1 MDLSDYIIKQI
12 HEKGPISFQEFMEL
26 SLYYPEMGYYT
37 SAHEIIGRQGDFYT
51 SATLTPAF
59 GATIAIQLEEIWRIM
74 GGGEFTIVEYG
85 AGTGDLC
92 KSILDYLK
100 DNEKMYAQLR
110 YCIIEKSREMRNLEA
125 KHLPDKVEWCS
136 SILEIKGLNGCVL
149 SNELLDN
156 FAVHR
161 VMMQEELMEVYVD
174 YQHGFTEILRP
185 APPELKKY
193 FTELNVVLPFG
204 YCTEVNTQ
212 AIAWI
217 TEIASAL
224 NSGYVI
230 TIDYGYE
237 NPTMYSASKSEG
249 SLLCYYKHSIND
261 SPYLHIGEQD
271 LTCHVNFSALEH
283 WGNKVGLSACGITNQ
298 NYFLMSLGFREQ
310 LVRLFS
316 KDNNVLQAA
325 AKVAAISHTL
335 LMDMGSKY
343 KVLIQQKGL
352 NGQKLTGLACA
363 IKSPL

>member
-1 MDLSDYIIKQI
+1 MNLSDYIIQQI
-12 HEKGPISFQEFMEL
+12 HEKGPISFEDFMEL

-37 SAHEIIGRQGDFYT
+37 SAHEIIGKQGDFYT

-59 GATIAIQLEEIWRIM
+59 GATIARQLEEMWRIM
-74 GGGEFTIVEYG
+74 GSTEFTIVEYG

-100 DNEKMYAQLR
+100 DNEEMYAQLR
-110 YCIIEKSREMRNLEA
+110 YCIIEKSPEMRILEA
-125 KHLPDKVEWCS
+125 KHLCDKVEWYN
-136 SILEIKGLNGCVL
+136 SIHEIKGLNGCVL

-161 VMMQEELMEVYVD
+161 VVMQEELMEVYVD
-174 YQHGFTEILRP
+174 YQNGFTEVLRP
-185 APPELKKY
+185 ASAELKKY
-193 FTELNVVLPFG
+193 FTELNVVLPWG

-224 NSGYVI
+224 NKGYVI

-237 NPTMYSASKSEG
+237 NPAMYSERKSDG
-249 SLLCYYKHSIND
+249 SLLCYYKHSVND
-261 SPYLHIGEQD
+261 SPYTHIGEQD
-271 LTCHVNFSALEH
+271 ITCHVNFSALEH
-283 WGNKVGLSACGITNQ
+283 WGAKVGLSECGITNQ

-310 LVRLFS
+310 LVRFFS

-325 AKVAAISHTL
+325 AKVASITHTL

-363 IKSPL
+363 TKSLL

>member
-1 MDLSDYIIKQI
+1 LNLSEHVIAQI
-12 HEKGPISFQEFMEL
+12 REKGPIPFQEFMEI
-26 SLYYPEMGYYT
+26 SLYHPEMGYYT
-37 SAHEIIGRQGDFYT
+37 SAHEIIGNQGDFYT

-59 GATIAIQLEEIWRIM
+59 GATIGRQLEEMWKIM
-74 GGGEFTIVEYG
+74 GSNEFTIVEYG

-110 YCIIEKSREMRNLEA
+110 YCIIEKSPEMRNLEA
-125 KHLPDKVEWCS
+125 KHLPYKVEWYN

-156 FAVHR
+156 FAIHR
-161 VMMQEELMEVYVD
+161 VVMQEELMEVYVN
-174 YQHGFTEILRP
+174 YQNGFTEVLRP
-185 APPELKKY
+185 APSELKDY
-193 FTELNVVLPFG
+193 FRELNVELPWG
-204 YCTEVNTQ
+204 YCTEVNIQ
-212 AIAWI
+212 AIDWI

-224 NSGYVI
+224 NTGYVI

-237 NPTMYSASKSEG
+237 NPAMYSTSKSEG

-261 SPYLHIGEQD
+261 SPYTHIGEQD
-271 LTCHVNFSALEH
+271 LTCHINFSALEH
-283 WGNKVGLSACGITNQ
+283 WGEKVGLNTCGITNQ

-310 LVRLFS
+310 LTRLFS
-316 KDNNVLQAA
+316 KEDNVLQAA

-343 KVLIQQKGL
+343 KVLIQQKDL
-352 NGQKLTGLACA
+352 NGQKLTGLSCTT
-363 IKSPL
+363 KSLW